1 VTIDADL
8 AVTTGRDS
16 FALIGTGDTLT
27 VRFDGYRQA
36 WRILRSLRRS
46 GPESG
51 TDAIWNLLRQS
62 ALNVRVQVRDHT
74 VTSIASG
81 RRPLLARI
89 AGF

>member
-1 VTIDADL
+1 MTIDADL

-16 FALIGTGDTLT
+16 FTLIGTGDTIT

-46 GPESG
+46 RPEPG
-51 TDAIWNLLRQS
+51 ADALWSLLRRS
-62 ALNVRVQVRDHT
+62 ALTLKVQVRDRT
-74 VTSIASG
+74 VSSIESG